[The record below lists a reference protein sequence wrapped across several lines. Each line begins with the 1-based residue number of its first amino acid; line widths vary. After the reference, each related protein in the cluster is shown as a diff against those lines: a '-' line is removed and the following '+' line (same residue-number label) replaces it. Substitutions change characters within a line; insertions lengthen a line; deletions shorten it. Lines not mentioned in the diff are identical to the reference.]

1 MSKNNNLNFFE
12 KLAILDSLISKG
24 PVLES
29 VGKLKN
35 LLSEKS
41 LYKYFFEKINDPSW
55 IKLLKNMG
63 YFSNPPKILKDNKGY
78 ITFPEWPES
87 QYLARVAP
95 KAPNL
100 VCETIL
106 EIPETDNV
114 RIHEDFIDAALNMP
128 PVYSAKIA
136 ERESEWIKTQHHLYL
151 LFPEKTVNLI
161 IYLTKGGQLKRA
173 FDLIQSLLSISPGPR
188 IKMEIWGY
196 KEILDKC
203 TPLLLRKVKL
213 DLFRF
218 FSFLLKESIKFSIRE
233 KKRQQ
238 NVDLSFV
245 WRVKVENDSQKIKDD
260 LRNILVN
267 AVRDAAELLIKEN
280 MVSLEK
286 IIDHLESYPY
296 PIFRRIIF
304 YLLWRFTE
312 QAQELIPKYLTD
324 YHFFSDPHFRHEYTL
339 LLQKAFRFLSPEEK
353 EKIFK
358 WIEDG
363 PEPELL
369 KRKSPEEKE
378 HYKKWWL
385 YRELA
390 RFNLKDLPEK
400 WQKQYKELVKEFGEP
415 EHPDLEVY
423 FSTWSGPTS
432 PLTVEELRQ
441 KSIDEIINF
450 LKEWE
455 PPEDI
460 IGEPSPEGL
469 GRALS
474 TAVTQKPE
482 KFARYAEQFI
492 EVNPTYVRHLIL
504 GLTEALKQGKTF
516 LWEPILNLCQ
526 LVVNQP
532 RDISAKKK
540 KIPFGLDPDWGWT
553 RKEIASLLETSFEK
567 NAFPFELREQIWKIL
582 ELLTED
588 PDPTPEDERKK
599 AGPPELE
606 WPTLA
611 INSIRGKAIHAV
623 IRYAL
628 WVRNHLEE
636 RQKYHGFDSM
646 LEVKAV
652 LEKHLNPSYDPSLA
666 IRSVYGQWFPWL
678 VYLDRKWAKEKVS
691 QIFPIENSNLR
702 DAAWETY
709 LTFNKAYK
717 EVFDIL
723 REQYAYSVDQLEY
736 RSEDQPIK
744 EYEKNLAAHLMTF
757 YGLGLINLDDSIFD
771 KFWENGGLLRKEAL
785 EFVGRAFYYTDKS
798 KISERT
804 IVRFKQLWD
813 KLWEKFKE
821 APDQY
826 KQEISTFGWW
836 FIAEKFEN
844 DWTLTYLPKV
854 LKVAGAEIERFV
866 IKEIIDKFTSLVEKK
881 PQEVLLCLKYI
892 FETDQEGWNIYFSR
906 ENIKTILNK
915 ALSSSNVE
923 TVKEAKRLINYLGS
937 RGYFEF
943 RELLK
948 I

>member
-1 MSKNNNLNFFE
+1 MRSWKKPTLDLVDRAISL
-12 KLAILDSLISKG
+12 LAYA
-24 PVLES
+24 EH
-29 VGKLKN
+29 
-35 LLSEKS
+35 
-41 LYKYFFEKINDPSW
+41 YRYFFDRLEN
-55 IKLLKNMG
+55 
-63 YFSNPPKILKDNKGY
+63 
-78 ITFPEWPES
+78 PEWLEPLWKKGFFRSPPSPVKDKDKGTISFPPWPEAR
-87 QYLARVAP
+87 YLARMAKYKP
-95 KAPNL
+95 QL
-100 VCETIL
+100 VRDI
-106 EIPETDNV
+106 IGQMPETDNIQV
-114 RIHEDFIDAALNMP
+114 LCELADAALNMP
-128 PVYSAKIA
+128 SNIAATLINKFNQWTNVQYLDIVLAEKLGKLIEHLAKGHQLEQALSLA
-136 ERESEWIKTQHHLYL
+136 ENL
-151 LFPEKTVNLI
+151 LDV
-161 IYLTKGGQLKRA
+161 
-173 FDLIQSLLSISPGPR
+173 
-188 IKMEIWGY
+188 
-196 KEILDKC
+196 KEPKEDIFKKIGLD
-203 TPLLLRKVKL
+203 T
-213 DLFRF
+213 
-218 FSFLLKESIKFSIRE
+218 
-233 KKRQQ
+233 
-238 NVDLSFV
+238 
-245 WRVKVENDSQKIKDD
+245 KIKDPQTKIGD
-260 LRNILVN
+260 IWHYGEILSKNIPALIKAGKLKAFDFFCKLLNKAIKISIKSESEDEDFSSYWRPAIEEHPQNIKEDVKNVLVDT
-267 AVRDAAELLIKEN
+267 VRDATELLIKEN
-280 MVSLEK
+280 LASLEK
-286 IIDHLESYPY
+286 IIDHLESYYY
-296 PIFRRIIF
+296 PIFKRIIL

-312 QAQELIPKYLTD
+312 QAQELIPKYLIN
-324 YHFFSDPHFRHEYTL
+324 YHPFSDLHFRHEYTL
-339 LLQKAFRFLSPEEK
+339 LLRKAFRSLSPEEQK
-353 EKIFK
+353 QIFK
-358 WIEDG
+358 WIEAG

-369 KRKSPEEKE
+369 EGKSFEEKE
-378 HYKKWWL
+378 RYKKWWL

-390 RFNLKDLPEK
+390 RFNLEDLPEK

-415 EHPDLEVY
+415 EHPDLEIY

-441 KSIDEIINF
+441 KSVDEIVNF
-450 LKEWE
+450 LKKWE
-455 PPEDI
+455 PPKSI
-460 IGEPSPEGL
+460 IEEPSPEGL
-469 GRALS
+469 GRVLS
-474 TAVTQKPE
+474 TVVKEEPE
-482 KFARYAEQFI
+482 KFARQAEKFI
-492 EVNPTYVRHLIL
+492 GVNPTYVRHLIL

-516 LWEPILNLCQ
+516 SWESVINLCHW
-526 LVVNQP
+526 VINQP
-532 RDISAKKK
+532 RDIFAKKK

-553 RKEIASLLETSFEK
+553 RKEIASLLETGFEK
-567 NAFPFELREQIWKIL
+567 NAISFELREQIWKIL
-582 ELLTED
+582 EPLTED

-611 INSIRGKAIHAV
+611 INSVRGRAIHAV

-628 WVRNHLEE
+628 WVRKHLEE
-636 RQKYHGFDSM
+636 RQEYQDFDSM
-646 LEVKAV
+646 PEVKAV

-798 KISERT
+798 KISERV
-804 IVRFKQLWD
+804 INRFKQLWD

-826 KQEISTFGWW
+826 KQEIATFGWW

-844 DWTLTYLPKV
+844 NWTLTYLPKV

-892 FETDQEGWNIYFSR
+892 FEIDQEGWNIYFSR

-915 ALSSSNVE
+915 ALLSSNVE
-923 TVKEAKRLINYLGS
+923 IVKEAKRLINYLGS

-943 RELLK
+943 RKLLK